1 MTEQPSLLPVSTGS
15 ELALLREAR
24 GLGLDDVAERLR
36 CSPAVIEAL
45 ETHQPTGLAPVY
57 AKGYLR
63 RYAELLE
70 LDAESTEALLEGL
83 EVDTPDVRTVF
94 QTRPPVPASE
104 RWLRVAS
111 YALASLLVGTLAWQ
125 MAHEAVRVF
134 GPDAAPADPVSAA
147 VDAVGTTDEA
157 VVPEAHVNASIGGL
171 ESLHPPAGSRTGN
184 AGQSALEVLEDAREQ
199 QALLAPG
206 EHLLEL
212 ETSADTW
219 VEIHGAGDELLEQD
233 LLRGGDRRTYRDAG
247 PFRISL
253 GRAAAVS
260 LQLDGE
266 PVPLRPYTRD
276 GVARLR
282 LDPLA
287 FRSSMQTREDQP

>member
-36 CSPAVIEAL
+36 CSPAVVEAL
-45 ETHQPTGLAPVY
+45 ETHQPTGLAPIY

-70 LDAESTEALLEGL
+70 LDDDSTEALLEGL
-83 EVDTPDVRTVF
+83 DIDAADVRTVF

-104 RWLRVAS
+104 RWLRVSS

-134 GPDAAPADPVSAA
+134 GPEPATPNPVSAA
-147 VDAVGTTDEA
+147 AESEAPEGAVAAES
-157 VVPEAHVNASIGGL
+157 HVNASIGGL
-171 ESLHPPAGSRTGN
+171 ESLHAPAGSRTGN
-184 AGQSALEVLEDAREQ
+184 AGLSALEALEDAREQ
-199 QALLAPG
+199 QSLLAPG

-219 VEIHGAGDELLEQD
+219 VEIHGADDLLLEQD
-233 LLRGGDRRTYRDAG
+233 LLRGGDRRTYRDTG

-253 GRAAAVS
+253 GRATAVS

-266 PVPLRPYTRD
+266 PVPLEPYTRD

-287 FRSSMQTREDQP
+287 FRSSMQTREGQP